1 MDRGAWRATVHGF
14 TESDTHIGNKDPHML
29 RGAAN
34 THTHTHTPHP
44 KQLQNYT
51 NDEDCRGE
59 ISSVQSLSYVRLFT
73 MRWTAAHQ
81 VSLSI
86 NNPLNLLKLT
96 SIESVM
102 HQASH
107 TLSCASPPAFNLSQ
121 HQRVF

>member
-59 ISSVQSLSYVRLFT
+59 ISSVQSLSYVRLF
-73 MRWTAAHQ
+73 RRALIWDG
-81 VSLSI
+81 VSPSI
-86 NNPLNLLKLT
+86 PGVLT
-96 SIESVM
+96 RL
-102 HQASH
+102 A
-107 TLSCASPPAFNLSQ
+107 C
-121 HQRVF
+121 